1 MSTQQLT
8 TFYLI
13 RHGQTDWNNKHLLQG
28 STDIPLN
35 MKGEQQARELAQLL
49 KDVTFDLAFSSDL
62 LRTKRTAEIVVL
74 EKNLYVETTKLLR
87 ERNFGKLEG
96 QPVTTLIAYLK
107 LLHSLNHEERA
118 KHRIAEN
125 IENDEEVTTR
135 LITFLR
141 ETAITHPGK
150 NVLAVTHSGI
160 LRMILLHTGY
170 HTYKE
175 SDAMYLAN
183 GSYIKLESDGVD
195 IFIREVSGMFPR
207 KISTEQ

>member
-1 MSTQQLT
+1 MDTRALT

-28 STDIPLN
+28 SSDIPLN
-35 MKGEQQARELAQLL
+35 AKGEEQAQELARLL
-49 KDVTFDLAFSSDL
+49 KDVAFDLAFSSDL

-87 ERNFGKLEG
+87 ERNFGKFEG
-96 QPVTTLIAYLK
+96 QPVTTLLAYLK
-107 LLHSLNHEERA
+107 LLHRLNHEERA
-118 KHRIAEN
+118 NHRIAEG
-125 IENDEEVTTR
+125 IESDKEVTTR

-150 NVLAVTHSGI
+150 NILAVTHSGI

-170 HTYKE
+170 HTYE
-175 SDAMYLAN
+175 QSDAVYLAN
-183 GSYIKLESDGVD
+183 GSYIKLESDGID
-195 IFIREVSGMFPR
+195 IFVREVSGVFPR
-207 KISTEQ
+207 EAQES